1 MKHDDKVLKL
11 KDRIWKRKV
20 AKNIEKATF
29 LKDQNNCNL
38 KSKKHFSL
46 AGFFF

>member
-1 MKHDDKVLKL
+1 MKDDDKVLKL

-20 AKNIEKATF
+20 AKNKEKATF

-38 KSKKHFSL
+38 KSNKHFVL
-46 AGFFF
+46 PFF